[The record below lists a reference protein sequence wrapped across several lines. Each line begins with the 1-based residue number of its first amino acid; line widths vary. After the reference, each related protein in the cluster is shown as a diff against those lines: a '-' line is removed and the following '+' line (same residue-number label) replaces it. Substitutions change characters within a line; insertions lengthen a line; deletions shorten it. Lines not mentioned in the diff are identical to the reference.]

1 MEIWQTTLF
10 WGCASGFLSVSA
22 NILLIE
28 AMGIQSAGIC
38 STVYR
43 LNLGPAVLG
52 AWLLLEEEEISG
64 LHWPELPAELRQ
76 SSC

>member
-28 AMGIQSAGIC
+28 AMGMQSAGIC
-38 STVYR
+38 STIYR
-43 LNLGPAVLG
+43 LNLVPAVLG
-52 AWLLLEEEEISG
+52 AWLL
-64 LHWPELPAELRQ
+64 Q
-76 SSC
+76 F